1 VHEVGDMSKETTTLL
16 RIRIDESTKQEA
28 DKIFEDMGMTTT
40 SAVKLFLRQSIIS
53 RKLPFQ
59 PVAQEEDGFYG
70 EVNLKRLRSAIAQL
84 KSGGGQVHEV
94 IEP

>member
-1 VHEVGDMSKETTTLL
+1 MFLLCYDCVKTVQEVADVSKEATT
-16 RIRIDESTKQEA
+16 
-28 DKIFEDMGMTTT
+28 F
-40 SAVKLFLRQSIIS
+40 SAVRLFLRQSIIS

-70 EVNLKRLRSAIAQL
+70 KANLKRLRSAIAQL
-84 KSGGGQVHEV
+84 KRGEGQVHEL

>member
-1 VHEVGDMSKETTTLL
+1 VADVPKETTTLL
-16 RIRIDESTKQEA
+16 RVRIDESIKQEA
-28 DKIFEDMGMTTT
+28 DKIFEDMGMSTA
-40 SAVKLFLRQSIIS
+40 SAVRLFLRQSIIS

-70 EVNLKRLRSAIAQL
+70 KANLKRLRSAIAQL
-84 KSGGGQVHEV
+84 KRGEGQVHEL